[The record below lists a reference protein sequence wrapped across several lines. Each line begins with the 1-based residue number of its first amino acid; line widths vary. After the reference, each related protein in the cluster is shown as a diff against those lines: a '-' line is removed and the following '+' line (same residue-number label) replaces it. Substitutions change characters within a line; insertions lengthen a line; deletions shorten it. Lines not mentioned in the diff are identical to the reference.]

1 MTRKPAILC
10 AVALL
15 AAATAAAD
23 TVQAQLV
30 ESSLTGAPGDTL
42 AYYVTLSNPSLTD
55 TIYLNAIGST
65 ASSAFLDVDTS
76 PFDINAPFFLNP
88 GDSSGPFELFD
99 VTIDPLAPAGGYVGS
114 VVSIVGGADGGQFT
128 AFDDLADI
136 SFDVQVTG
144 GVTSAPEPSALLLM
158 LTGMAIVF
166 TVSRK
171 RVSR

>member
-1 MTRKPAILC
+1 MTKKIAIVC
-10 AVALL
+10 TVALM
-15 AAATAAAD
+15 AAATALGD
-23 TVQAQLV
+23 SISAQLV

-42 AYYVTLSNPSLTD
+42 AYFVTLTNPSLTD
-55 TIYLNAIGST
+55 TIYLNSIGST
-65 ASSAFLDVDTS
+65 ASSALLDIDTS

-99 VTIDPLAPAGGYVGS
+99 VTIDPSATAGGYVGS
-114 VVSIVGGADGGQFT
+114 IVSILGGADDGQFT

-144 GVTSAPEPSALLLM
+144 GATPAPEPSAVLLM
-158 LTGMAIVF
+158 LAGMAIVF
-166 TVSRK
+166 TISRK